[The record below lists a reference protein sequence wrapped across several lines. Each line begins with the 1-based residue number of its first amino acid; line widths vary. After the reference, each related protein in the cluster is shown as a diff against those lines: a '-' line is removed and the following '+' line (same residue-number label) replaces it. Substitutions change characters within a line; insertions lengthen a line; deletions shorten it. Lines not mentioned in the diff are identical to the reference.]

1 MKAPIFELQDMNG
14 EIYSLEDD
22 LGNNVV
28 LTFWTS
34 WCPDSGRDLPKKEQ
48 LFQSMD
54 HDKVKMI
61 TINVVGRERNAQ
73 EGIDYANK
81 FLTQP
86 ILFDKGTEIY
96 DAYNCQGVPTTVLI
110 NRNGEIVKQFGD
122 QAQFL
127 EIVEAIG
134 SKLV

>member
-1 MKAPIFELQDMNG
+1 MKAPTFELQDMNG
-14 EIYSLEDD
+14 QTYSLEED

-34 WCPDSGRDLPKKEQ
+34 WCPDSARDLPKKEQ

-54 HDKVKMI
+54 HEKVKMI

-73 EGIDYANK
+73 EGIDYATK

-86 ILFDKGTEIY
+86 TLFDQGTEVY
-96 DAYNCQGVPTTVLI
+96 DAYNSQGVPTTVLI
-110 NRNGEIVKQFGD
+110 NREGEIVKQFGD
-122 QAQFL
+122 KAQFL
-127 EIVEAIG
+127 DIVEAIG
-134 SKLV
+134 SELV